1 MTEALLFVASGLA
14 LLALVAVLAW
24 PRRADLPG
32 NATHGEIPDL
42 SHEDLAP
49 RHAKYFPLIRQALE
63 GSDLAQLGRRI
74 PSGTR
79 RRLHSERRKLARRYL
94 AGLREDFLRL
104 ERFGRMV
111 AALSPKV
118 DARQEAERLRLGI
131 RFRVVY
137 AAVSMRLALGQI
149 PVPAFERLTSFVGS
163 LAIRLDAS
171 MATVLEPRPPQASAN
186 LGA

>member
-14 LLALVAVLAW
+14 VLALVAVLVW
-24 PRRADLPG
+24 PRRADPPG
-32 NATHGEIPDL
+32 NATRAEMPDL
-42 SHEDLAP
+42 SQDDLVP

-63 GSDLAQLGRRI
+63 GSDLAQMGRRV
-74 PSGTR
+74 PAATR
-79 RRLHSERRKLARRYL
+79 RRLRSERRQVARRYL
-94 AGLREDFLRL
+94 GGLREDFLRL

-131 RFRVVY
+131 RFRLVY

-163 LAIRLDAS
+163 LATRLDAS
-171 MATVLEPRPPQASAN
+171 MTSLVEPGPPQASAN

>member
-14 LLALVAVLAW
+14 VLALVAVLVW
-24 PRRADLPG
+24 PRRGRRAGGAAHVEMPDFSQDDLV
-32 NATHGEIPDL
+32 
-42 SHEDLAP
+42 P
-49 RHAKYFPLIRQALE
+49 RHAKYFPLIRHALE
-63 GSDLAQLGRRI
+63 GSDLAEIGRRI
-74 PSGTR
+74 PPDMRS
-79 RRLHSERRKLARRYL
+79 RLRSERRKVARHYL

-163 LAIRLDAS
+163 LAIRLEAS
-171 MATVLEPRPPQASAN
+171 MTTLLEPGPPPASAD